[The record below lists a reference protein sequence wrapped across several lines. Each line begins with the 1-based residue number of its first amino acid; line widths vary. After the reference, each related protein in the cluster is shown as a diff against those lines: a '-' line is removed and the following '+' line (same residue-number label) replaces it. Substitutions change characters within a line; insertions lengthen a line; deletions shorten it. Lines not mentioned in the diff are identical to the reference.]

1 MLPKAAPVEAT
12 MRQRRPADVRLRAVH
27 RNPTCNSTKLDND
40 ARGGDRVCNQCGV
53 VQNVRSIENL
63 EEEHRSFNDDD
74 GKSEA
79 KKRVE
84 RVSHDGRLVAKIGND
99 AMRRIHAAATAEGEG
114 EKSKK
119 DQEKLDEL
127 KSKIARLCGIDTSID
142 SESKQDAYHLAD
154 VLVNSEIAHRERCWD
169 PACRLAGKIAA
180 ALVIVAGGI
189 LHEALRERGFG
200 RGFEEIAFLVQKSE
214 DGERSR
220 AANVTPKQIG
230 EAAEKVQKMCLYHQT
245 FQGAYYTCCPRI
257 KLVKVSAILAQ
268 FLRNSAQFSQFSRN
282 YSDASVSRQG
292 PRRRERR
299 LPRDGRRLP
308 WRDGEERTP
317 QGRDGV
323 ARPQRGRPGRVGASS
338 PSVGR
343 QGHRLRPRGRRGGAR
358 EFLLKIDNEDHRE
371 EAPSLEPGAY
381 NYIAS
386 FNTGPGTARPYRF
399 DTSTKTGVNNIDP
412 TKAVR
417 LGIDDPEK
425 IAEETTHLET
435 AEIAEKFGKNTVGLV
450 PRVCERLFGI
460 QNNAHSVRHRAEQI
474 VNKWCTD
481 GIDAMMPH
489 TVAACAILTAHMEK
503 KGQLGAMGLITTS
516 WPESNRGP
524 MASLGSTRTSSYGE
538 ARRDG
543 GHRGR
548 HPPHPLQEASGGST
562 GCERDVGT
570 SARRHHHNVDRGS
583 WSSRA
588 RASSATREDHQLK
601 IS

>member
-1 MLPKAAPVEAT
+1 MLPKAAPVGFQALAPG
-12 MRQRRPADVRLRAVH
+12 QRMSDYARC
-27 RNPTCNSTKLDND
+27 RNPTCNSTSFDND

-84 RVSHDGRLVAKIGND
+84 RVSHDGRLVAKIGGND

-169 PACRLAGKIAA
+169 PKCRLAGKIAA
-180 ALVIVAGGI
+180 PVIVAGGI

-230 EAAEKVQKMCLYHQT
+230 EATEKVLKMCLYQQT

-257 KLVKVSAILAQ
+257 KIVKVSAILRNSGAILRNSGAILAQ
-268 FLRNSAQFSQFSRN
+268 FWRNSAQFWRN
-282 YSDASVSRQG
+282 YSDAPTSLVKAHDTENDVFLCEMAG
-292 PRRRERR
+292 
-299 LPRDGRRLP
+299 GVLP
-308 WRDGEERTP
+308 WRDEAERTP
-317 QGRDGV
+317 QG
-323 ARPQRGRPGRVGASS
+323 ATAPANRPPTPVRGGWEQVP
-338 PSVGR
+338 PSVSTEPGF
-343 QGHRLRPRGRRGGAR
+343 GKVVDVGGAR
-358 EFLLKIDNEDHRE
+358 QFLLKIDTKDAEKKR
-371 EAPSLEPGAY
+371 ASLEPGAY

-386 FNTGPGTARPYRF
+386 FNTGPGTAKPYRF

-425 IAEETTHLET
+425 IAEETTNLET

-489 TVAACAILTAHMEK
+489 TVAACAILTSHMEK
-503 KGQLGAMGLITTS
+503 KGQLTSMGFSYPPWLQSIGTDGRPQFDENKFEAKLAETAGIAVATL
-516 WPESNRGP
+516 R
-524 MASLGSTRTSSYGE
+524 TRYKKLLE
-538 ARRDG
+538 E
-543 GHRGR
+543 
-548 HPPHPLQEASGGST
+548 HP
-562 GCERDVGT
+562 V
-570 SARRHHHNVDRGS
+570 
-583 WSSRA
+583 
-588 RASSATREDHQLK
+588 
-601 IS
+601 

>member
-1 MLPKAAPVEAT
+1 MAPPPARAGGGGNFLDSILGNIGKLHTEAMRGTPAQRQQWRNSDLESDSPYMLPKAAPVGFQALAPG
-12 MRQRRPADVRLRAVH
+12 QRMSDYARC
-27 RNPTCNSTKLDND
+27 RNPTCNSTSFDND

-84 RVSHDGRLVAKIGND
+84 RVSHDGRLVAKIGGND

-169 PACRLAGKIAA
+169 PKCRLAGKIAGA
-180 ALVIVAGGI
+180 PVIVAGGI

-200 RGFEEIAFLVQKSE
+200 RGFEEIAFLVAKSE

-230 EAAEKVQKMCLYHQT
+230 EAQEKVKVMCLYHQT

-257 KLVKVSAILAQ
+257 KIVKPHDAENDV
-268 FLRNSAQFSQFSRN
+268 FLCEMAGG
-282 YSDASVSRQG
+282 V
-292 PRRRERR
+292 
-299 LPRDGRRLP
+299 LP
-308 WRDGEERTP
+308 WRDAEERTP
-317 QGRDGV
+317 QG
-323 ARPQRGRPGRVGASS
+323 ATAPANRPPTPVRGGWEQVPPSVSTEPGFGRV
-338 PSVGR
+338 VDV
-343 QGHRLRPRGRRGGAR
+343 GGAR
-358 EFLLKIDNEDHRE
+358 QFLLKIDTKDAEKKR
-371 EAPSLEPGAY
+371 ASLEPGAY

-386 FNTGPGTARPYRF
+386 FNTGPGTAKPYRF

-425 IAEETTHLET
+425 IAEETTNLET

-503 KGQLGAMGLITTS
+503 KGQLGAMGFSYPPWLQSIGTDGVPQFDENKFEAKLAETAGIAVATL
-516 WPESNRGP
+516 R
-524 MASLGSTRTSSYGE
+524 TRYKKLLE
-538 ARRDG
+538 E
-543 GHRGR
+543 
-548 HPPHPLQEASGGST
+548 HP
-562 GCERDVGT
+562 V
-570 SARRHHHNVDRGS
+570 
-583 WSSRA
+583 
-588 RASSATREDHQLK
+588 
-601 IS
+601 